1 MDPASRATAS
11 EAWNL
16 VSMLP
21 YMHSSHSNLVVIL
34 SCFKSTL
41 REMQWDLLVIASL
54 WMKLL
59 LFQVYMMLMLFCF
72 WGVFLFTQ
80 RDCQSWPAME
90 WCWLQT
96 GWQGLRGGQGH
107 KVSVAAAASG
117 FFLMYTERDWQP
129 AQPTSFS
136 SSLLWYTFPSLS
148 ALLFALLFSSLPL
161 LVFPYNFLCL
171 LLDSTSLS
179 FSDL

>member
-21 YMHSSHSNLVVIL
+21 YIHSSHSNLVVIL

-72 WGVFLFTQ
+72 LGGFFCSHRETASPDRLWSGVGFRLDDRVYEEDRVTKFLQQQQAFPRCTLSGIDSLHSRPLSPLLCCDTLSLPFLPFFLHFSFPLSHFLF
-80 RDCQSWPAME
+80 
-90 WCWLQT
+90 
-96 GWQGLRGGQGH
+96 
-107 KVSVAAAASG
+107 
-117 FFLMYTERDWQP
+117 
-129 AQPTSFS
+129 SFC
-136 SSLLWYTFPSLS
+136 FPI
-148 ALLFALLFSSLPL
+148 
-161 LVFPYNFLCL
+161 
-171 LLDSTSLS
+171 
-179 FSDL
+179 

>member
-1 MDPASRATAS
+1 MTSWLMWSHWKVICSFCHMHNVIYKSFFLESSVGLTAMDPASRATAS

-21 YMHSSHSNLVVIL
+21 YIHSSHSNLVVIL

-72 WGVFLFTQ
+72 WGFFLFTQ

-107 KVSVAAAASG
+107 KVSVAAAAAAG
-117 FFLMYTERDWQP
+117 F
-129 AQPTSFS
+129 S
-136 SSLLWYTFPSLS
+136 
-148 ALLFALLFSSLPL
+148 
-161 LVFPYNFLCL
+161 
-171 LLDSTSLS
+171 
-179 FSDL
+179 